1 MYIYTYIYKALR
13 LNRIC
18 SDNVTFDRRC
28 NDLEKWLMERGYNQ
42 KMIKQILSAREH
54 SRNGLLEKEKQQMSE
69 RKF

>member
-1 MYIYTYIYKALR
+1 M
-13 LNRIC
+13 
-18 SDNVTFDRRC
+18 TFDRRC

-42 KMIKQILSAREH
+42 KMIRKQILSAREH